1 MQPNEIIVV
10 INNDGEHKEHKM
22 DDSKILELFE
32 ARDEKAIEYTASKY
46 GKYCMKISFNILSD
60 LSDSEENVNDTY
72 MQAWNSIP
80 PNRPQS
86 LMAYLGKLARNSALN
101 KLKAQNALKRTA
113 QSTSLSFDELSLCT
127 PSSVHIE
134 NEAEMAELSRSIS
147 VFLKSQKEDVRN
159 VFVCRYFYCCSV
171 EDIAEKFS
179 FSESKVKSMLLRAR
193 GKLRAHLEK
202 EGYNYG

>member
-1 MQPNEIIVV
+1 
-10 INNDGEHKEHKM
+10 M
-22 DDSKILELFE
+22 DDNKILELYE
-32 ARDEKAIEYTASKY
+32 ERNEKAIEQTASKY

-101 KLKAQNALKRTA
+101 KLKAQNTLKRTA
-113 QSTSLSFDELSLCT
+113 QSTSLSLDELSLCT

-134 NEAEMAELSRSIS
+134 NETEMAQLSQCIS
-147 VFLKSQKEDVRN
+147 DFLKSQKEDMRN
-159 VFVCRYFYCCSV
+159 VFVCRYFYCYSI
-171 EDIAEKFS
+171 EDIAEKFA
-179 FSESKVKSMLLRAR
+179 FSQSKVKSILLRVR

-202 EGYNYG
+202 EGYDYG

>member
-1 MQPNEIIVV
+1 
-10 INNDGEHKEHKM
+10 M

-32 ARDEKAIEYTASKY
+32 ARDEKAIEQTASKY

-86 LMAYLGKLARNSALN
+86 LMAYLGRIARNSALN
-101 KLKAQNALKRTA
+101 KLKAQNTLKRTA
-113 QSTSLSFDELSLCT
+113 QSTSLSLDELSLCT
-127 PSSVHIE
+127 PSKISIE
-134 NEAEMAELSRSIS
+134 NETEMKGLSQSIS
-147 VFLKSQKEDVRN
+147 DFLKSQKEDARN
-159 VFVCRYFYCCSV
+159 IFVLRYFYCYSV
-171 EDIAEKFS
+171 EDIAKKLS
-179 FSESKVKSMLLRAR
+179 FSESKVKSMLLRTR

-202 EGYNYG
+202 EGYYYG